1 MRILCDTLYVSYV
14 IHYKKLNNFNLYHII
29 PYKTNKLTSKMGA
42 NNSKRSN
49 KGERDEIRKT
59 TVEKQKTAVSSFR
72 DQLKSNSTA
81 IVTKENKSNIDTML
95 KMTSVAEVQLERDT
109 KPFTKSDLIAILIK
123 LRTLKGDLKSP
134 SDAKKMI
141 DECNKYS
148 VGDLNS
154 IIRCAIYDIQVV
166 IPNVPLIDNH
176 QRTNSNKLVVK

>member
-1 MRILCDTLYVSYV
+1 
-14 IHYKKLNNFNLYHII
+14 
-29 PYKTNKLTSKMGA
+29 MGA
-42 NNSKRSN
+42 NSSKRST
-49 KGERDEIRKT
+49 KGERDEIRKST
-59 TVEKQKTAVSSFR
+59 INKQKTAVSSFR
-72 DQLKSNSTA
+72 EQLKSESSA

-123 LRTLKGDLKSP
+123 LRTLKGDIKTP

-154 IIRCAIYDIQVV
+154 IIRCAVYDIQVV
-166 IPNVPLIDNH
+166 VPNVPLIDNH
-176 QRTNSNKLVVK
+176 QRTNNNKLIVK